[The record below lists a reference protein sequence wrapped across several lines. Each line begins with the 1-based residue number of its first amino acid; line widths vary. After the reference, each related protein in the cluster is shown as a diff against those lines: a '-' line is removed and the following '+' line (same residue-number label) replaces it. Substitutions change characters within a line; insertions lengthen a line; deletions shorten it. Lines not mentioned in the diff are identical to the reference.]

1 MTGTKQ
7 KRTFTNWRI
16 GLIVVFTL
24 SVVLYLPSLMG
35 GAIWDDVDLISGAA
49 FHGNSLKSAF
59 THPFLGH
66 YFRPLTSVSFVI
78 DSNFAKETPFF
89 YHQTNILLH
98 ALTAVLVALIGFQI
112 TRKPLAGVLSGL
124 FFVVQPLQVGAAAWI
139 GGRTDVLSAFFLAGF
154 IAALIQFYQTEKRG
168 WLYASAL
175 IWFLAALSKEQAAAS
190 LIAVPLSVYALG
202 SRQKKDIWPVM
213 KPFTVILVIYIL
225 LWCVGAPAPY
235 GAHNGL
241 LETISTALRT
251 TSHYGL
257 SLLTPTKAPILTF
270 TLENM
275 RTPIGTLVGA
285 LLVGGFVWG
294 MMKVWK
300 DHKPFAWVVTCG
312 LLVYMPVSNF
322 PTVPSF
328 VVGPYRCAEAGTA
341 AAVALGVIAAY
352 GFTSRKYW
360 LAGLLL
366 ANLAA
371 CTYITDWGVRQFTT
385 PLNFFTKA
393 AQLDPHFIVGVGNY
407 AHALDLEE
415 RSPESLA
422 LTDRTLTWIFG
433 TPQWKPLLQK
443 EGWDALT
450 PEVRKT
456 LRTNGGIPDI
466 KALGWFIS
474 CNAASLSNLNR
485 KKEATEVSR
494 IAVTIA
500 PTDARINFQIGQLL
514 LDTDRA
520 TAIKYW
526 EKAIK
531 IIPTFSACAQA
542 LAHERVKDG
551 RYQDALDLLN
561 KAVKDIGWNGN
572 VWMDIAEAK
581 AGLHDYHGALKAL
594 DKAGETMFA
603 ASKVKIAERRKQFEA
618 LLASQSKKSP

>member
-1 MTGTKQ
+1 
-7 KRTFTNWRI
+7 
-16 GLIVVFTL
+16 
-24 SVVLYLPSLMG
+24 MG

-49 FHGNSLKSAF
+49 FHGNTMKSAF

-66 YFRPLTSVSFVI
+66 YYRPLTSASFVI
-78 DSNFAKETPFF
+78 DSWFAKETPFF

-98 ALTAVLVALIGFQI
+98 SFAAVLVAIIAFQI
-112 TRKPLAGVLSGL
+112 TRKPLAGVLGGL
-124 FFVVQPLQVGAAAWI
+124 FFAAQPLQVGAAAWI
-139 GGRTDVLSAFFLAGF
+139 GGRTDVLSAFFLAAF
-154 IAALIQFYQTEKRG
+154 IPALIQYFHTEKRG
-168 WLYASAL
+168 WLYASAFL
-175 IWFLAALSKEQAAAS
+175 WFLAALSKEQAAAS
-190 LIAVPLSVYALG
+190 LIAVPLSAYAFG
-202 SRQKKDIWPVM
+202 SRDKKMIWPVC
-213 KPFTVILVIYIL
+213 KPFAVALGIYIL
-225 LWCVGAPAPY
+225 GWCVGAPPPY

-241 LETISTALRT
+241 IETITLALRT
-251 TSHYGL
+251 ASHYGL
-257 SLLTPTKAPILTF
+257 ALLVPTKGPILMF
-270 TLENM
+270 TLENI
-275 RTPIGTLVGA
+275 RHPIWILVGA
-285 LLVGGFVWG
+285 LLVAGFVWG
-294 MMKVWK
+294 FTYCWK
-300 DHKPFAWVVTCG
+300 NHKPFAWVVTCG

-341 AAVALGVIAAY
+341 GAVALGVIAAY
-352 GFTSRKYW
+352 GITSRKYW
-360 LAGLLL
+360 LALLMT

-371 CTYITDWGVRQFTT
+371 SVYVSNWGVHQFTT
-385 PLNFFTKA
+385 PLDFFTKA

-407 AHALDLEE
+407 AHSLDLEE
-415 RSPESLA
+415 RSPEALV

-433 TPQWKPLLQK
+433 TPKWKAELQK
-443 EGWDALT
+443 KGWDALT

-485 KKEATEVSR
+485 KKEAIEISK

-500 PTDARINFQIGQLL
+500 PTDARINYQIGQLL
-514 LDTDRA
+514 LDSDRPK
-520 TAIKYW
+520 AIKYW

-531 IIPTFSACAQA
+531 LVPTFSACAQS

-581 AGLHDYHGALKAL
+581 AGLHDYAGALKAL
-594 DKAGETMFA
+594 DQAGSTMFA
-603 ASKVKIAERRKQFEA
+603 ASKVKVSERRKQIEA
-618 LLASQSKKSP
+618 LLAAPNKTSR